1 MAFAEHLAVTFA
13 LAAAAAWGAGDFS
26 GGLATRRTS
35 ALTVVLVSQL
45 VGGLLLA
52 GLALI
57 LDAPRPSAGSLALA
71 SGAGLAGACGLLA
84 LYRGL
89 ARGPMGL
96 VAPVA
101 AVVSAVLPIL
111 AAARLEGA
119 PSRMQAAGFAMG
131 LAAVWALSR
140 PGGASGL
147 KPAGLGLPIAAGVC
161 FGVFLI
167 LIDRVS
173 DEAVLWPLAM
183 ARAASVTL
191 LLGAATMRRDPRSR
205 LRGNLKAIVLAGIG
219 DTAGNALFALAAR
232 HGRLDIATV
241 LSGLYPGATVLLARG
256 ILKERLRPSQWT
268 GVLAALAA
276 TALLAIG

>member
-1 MAFAEHLAVTFA
+1 MAFAEHLAVTYG
-13 LAAAAAWGAGDFS
+13 LAAAAAWGAADFS

-35 ALTVVLVSQL
+35 ALTVVLVSQV
-45 VGGLLLA
+45 VGGLGLA

-57 LDAPRPSAGSLALA
+57 LGAPLPSTANLALA
-71 SGAGLAGACGLLA
+71 GAAGLAGACGLLA

-111 AAARLEGA
+111 AAALLEGA
-119 PSRMQAAGFAMG
+119 PSRTQAAGFAMG

-140 PGGASGL
+140 SGGT
-147 KPAGLGLPIAAGVC
+147 AGLGTASMGLPVAAGMC
-161 FGVFLI
+161 FGIFLI

-173 DEAVLWPLAM
+173 TEAGLWPLAA
-183 ARAASVTL
+183 ARAASVAL
-191 LLGAATMRRDPRSR
+191 LLGVAVTRRGPRGR
-205 LRGNLKAIVLAGIG
+205 VRGNLTAIVLAGIG

-241 LSGLYPGATVLLARG
+241 LSGLYPGATVLLARAV
-256 ILKERLRPSQWT
+256 LQERLRPSQWA

-276 TALLAIG
+276 TALLALG